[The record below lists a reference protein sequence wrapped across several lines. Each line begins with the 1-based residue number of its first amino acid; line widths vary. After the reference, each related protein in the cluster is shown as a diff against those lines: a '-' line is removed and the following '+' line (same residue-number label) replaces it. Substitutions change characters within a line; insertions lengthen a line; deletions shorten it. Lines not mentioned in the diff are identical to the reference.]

1 MTRAALLLAA
11 CLAASP
17 AAAGSVD
24 LTIHYVTRAYERPLP
39 LSLIEKP
46 VADEGLMGAR
56 LAMQESQ
63 FTGKLMK
70 QTYALAEH
78 VLPLDAPFPAAA
90 AEVVAGGS
98 RFILADLEAPDLLAL
113 ADLPEAQDDVIL
125 NTRAQDDGL
134 RLADCRKNI
143 WHIMPNYAMKADAL
157 AQYLVWKRWNDW
169 LIVEGKDPADT
180 AYADAFERAAK
191 KFGARV
197 VERRA
202 YAFEAGAR
210 RVESGHQQIQTQMP
224 QLTQGA
230 PEHDVVVVADE
241 MEKFGDYLVYRT
253 FEPRPV
259 VGTQGLVAAD
269 WHRTFE
275 QFGSMSLRSAFE
287 KLAGRPVT
295 ESDYVNWL
303 AVKTVAEV
311 AIRKQTGD
319 PEAITGEFLSPE
331 FKSPGFKGIGLNFRS
346 WDQQMRQPI
355 LIAWERQMVSMSPQD
370 GFLHQRNILDSLGF
384 DKPDSQC
391 RLNPGD

>member
-1 MTRAALLLAA
+1 MTRAALLLSAS
-11 CLAASP
+11 LAALP
-17 AAAGSVD
+17 AAAEPVD
-24 LTIHYVTRAYERPLP
+24 LTIHYLTREYERPLP
-39 LSLIEKP
+39 LSLIENP
-46 VADEGLMGAR
+46 VPDEGLTGAR

-70 QTYALAEH
+70 QTYTLAEH
-78 VLPLDAPFPAAA
+78 VLPLDAPFPEAAVA
-90 AEVVAGGS
+90 IVAEGP
-98 RFILADLEAPDLLAL
+98 RFIVADLEAADLLAL
-113 ADLPEAQDDVIL
+113 ADLPETQDDVIL
-125 NTRAQDDGL
+125 NTRAEDDAL
-134 RLADCRKNI
+134 RLTDCRKNV
-143 WHIMPNYAMKADAL
+143 WHIMPNTAMKTDAL
-157 AQYLVWKRWNDW
+157 AQYLVWKRWDDW
-169 LIVEGKDPADT
+169 LVVAGEDPADA
-180 AYADAFERAAK
+180 AYADAVERSAK
-191 KFGARV
+191 KFGAHV

-224 QLTQGA
+224 QLTQGS
-230 PEHDVVVVADE
+230 PEHDVVVVADVS
-241 MEKFGDYLVYRT
+241 EKFGDYLVYRN
-253 FEPRPV
+253 FEARPV

-303 AVKTVAEV
+303 AIKTIAEV
-311 AIRKQTGD
+311 ALRKQTGD
-319 PEAITGEFLSPE
+319 PAAITAEFLSPD
-331 FKSPGFKGIGLNFRS
+331 FKSPGFKGIGLNFRT

-370 GFLHQRNILDSLGF
+370 GFLHERNILDSLGF
-384 DKPDSQC
+384 DLADSTC